1 MECQPVPKGIQAR
14 LMAAIEKRFKEKGG
28 CGCSGETTHH

>member
-1 MECQPVPKGIQAR
+1 
-14 LMAAIEKRFKEKGG
+14 LMAAIEKRLKDKGG